1 MFFSRQFNL
10 ETKLFILNK
19 WTLVFFDVHFRDV
32 WPDDQFGSAGIG
44 TEEEFMCLCD
54 IFKMPLPNGES
65 AKDAWC
71 MIHVILWYYFP
82 VLRYTSLLLLD
93 VGSVKVSGILFW

>member
-1 MFFSRQFNL
+1 M
-10 ETKLFILNK
+10 LNK
-19 WTLVFFDVHFRDV
+19 WTSVFFDFHVRDV

-44 TEEEFMCLCD
+44 AEEEFMCLCD

-65 AKDAWC
+65 AKDALC
-71 MIHVILWYYFP
+71 MIHVTLWYYFP

-93 VGSVKVSGILFW
+93 VGSIKVSGIRFG